1 MKANSRVHPSL
12 PASFRPASLRLPAP
26 ARVALLALAI
36 GAGLSACSEQR
47 AIPRPTASVSPRPAA
62 PATAQSAPSRP
73 APSQPSPGQPAP
85 APVNWIDLPA
95 APGNWTWRPI
105 PGGSQADF
113 AGGQFTIRC
122 DVVARTVTL
131 QRAGRAAGAPA
142 MTILTTQGSR
152 TVPAMGLE
160 RRTGDAVLEATLSA
174 RDPLLDAMAFSRG
187 RFAVSSPGL
196 PLLSVPNWAEVGR
209 VIEDCR

>member
-1 MKANSRVHPSL
+1 MKANPRVHPSQ
-12 PASFRPASLRLPAP
+12 PASFRPAAFGLPAP
-26 ARVALLALAI
+26 ARVALLALAV

-47 AIPRPTASVSPRPAA
+47 AIPRPTPSVSPRPGA
-62 PATAQSAPSRP
+62 PVAVQPAPSRP
-73 APSQPSPGQPAP
+73 AP
-85 APVNWIDLPA
+85 APVDWIDLPA
-95 APGNWTWRPI
+95 APGNWAWRPI

-113 AGGQFTIRC
+113 AGGQFTLRC
-122 DVVARTVTL
+122 DVVARTITL
-131 QRAGRAAGAPA
+131 QRAGRAAAAPA
-142 MTILTTQGSR
+142 MTIMTTQGNR
-152 TVPAMGLE
+152 TVAAMGLE